1 MELTVTI
8 FYCENNKYFIS
19 STPSLKNFKEPLTE
33 YELYTFV
40 NINCSPHIKLS
51 RFVQNNKIIGIKKT
65 KSIFI
70 NSKLMIPFT
79 SASDYIEYTINNII
93 LKYMHKYGIDN
104 VRGGS
109 YINLNLSSFEYQSI
123 INELIKQ
130 YGSEKYKHNSLL
142 SETQLSET
150 QLSETQL
157 SETQLSNHQLSVVN
171 EVDLDTIQDKKH
183 QLSVVNEVDLDTI
196 QDKKH
201 QLSVVDE
208 VDLDTV
214 LEDLNKMSYYDQ
226 ILSLTTGINELNI
239 NTVKLY
245 TSLIDTQQS
254 AQLSTQQSAQLS
266 TQQSAQQFQQLIREY
281 PILTNIERFSRYI
294 CENEESNFVNLRE
307 KYQHSRIHSSPPFNI
322 TTQYLNIKA
331 RLRYIKLELAEL
343 NSRYGSIDNLQNI
356 IDKKISNQKN

>member
-183 QLSVVNEVDLDTI
+183 QLSVV
-196 QDKKH
+196 
-201 QLSVVDE
+201 DE